1 VDNITKLLKGFVI
14 AGGIALIVGTVVL
27 IVMIVM
33 REPGNRSADP
43 SVEAPLGAT
52 GRCTGG
58 EPSAQPLSVPL
69 PAGARVE
76 QIVRGGNC
84 LILLGVDGDGQQFVA
99 LVDPLTGQ
107 RISLLLLR
115 PEP

>member
-1 VDNITKLLKGFVI
+1 LDNITRLLKGFVI
-14 AGGIALIVGTVVL
+14 AGGVALIVGTVVL
-27 IVMIVM
+27 IVMIVL
-33 REPGNRSADP
+33 RGPADRSAGP
-43 SVEAPLGAT
+43 SVAAPTGPTAPCAGGAPPT
-52 GRCTGG
+52 
-58 EPSAQPLSVPL
+58 QPLPVPL

-76 QIVRGGNC
+76 QIVLGDGC

>member
-1 VDNITKLLKGFVI
+1 MDNISKLLKGFVI
-14 AGGIALIVGTVVL
+14 AGGIALIAGTAVL

-33 REPGNRSADP
+33 RGSGNRSADR
-43 SVEAPLGAT
+43 SVEAPLLAPDRCGSGA
-52 GRCTGG
+52 
-58 EPSAQPLSVPL
+58 PSSQPLSVPL

-76 QIVRGGNC
+76 QIVQGGNC
-84 LILLGVDGDGQQFVA
+84 LILLGMGGDGQQFVA
-99 LVDPLTGQ
+99 LVDPLTGE